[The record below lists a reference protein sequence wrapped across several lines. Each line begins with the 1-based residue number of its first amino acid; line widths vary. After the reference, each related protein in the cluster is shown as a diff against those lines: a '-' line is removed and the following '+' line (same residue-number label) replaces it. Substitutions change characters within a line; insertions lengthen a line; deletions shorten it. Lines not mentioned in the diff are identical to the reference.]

1 MKTVYLVSNMVADT
15 PTTKVLKFRFDITSL
30 SGGKEIRT
38 EKINLIE
45 WWKWFNSVEEA
56 EQYLE
61 TL

>member
-1 MKTVYLVSNMVADT
+1 MRTIYLINDLINDT
-15 PTTKVLKFRFDITSL
+15 PTTKVLKFRFSL

>member
-1 MKTVYLVSNMVADT
+1 MVYDT
-15 PTTKVLKFRFDITSL
+15 PTTKVLKFRFSL
-30 SGGKEIRT
+30 SGEKEYKT

-61 TL
+61 KL